1 MEGDVGPS
9 YTSYGEAVFPQQYS
23 STLNQASSSMQS
35 PSSPPSKERIMPTAT
50 MLSRMI
56 KKSASSNKGAYQAE
70 QCKECN
76 RSGYCTA
83 AQAQPQSLSPLS
95 NNIPHKPA
103 SQQSNSHHETSA
115 ATSSI
120 LLNCNNDNTPNIKN
134 LSCNPTITTDNKCFR
149 CEYCGKMFAQKHNL
163 QIHTRTHTGEK
174 PFSCPV
180 CPAQFARRD
189 TLRVHCRIHTGE
201 RPYPCDLCPAQFAQ
215 RDKLTIHRRTHTLE
229 KPYGCDF
236 CIQTFA
242 RRDTLQIHRRIHT
255 GEKPFCCDSCPKR
268 FAQSDKLQRHRRTH
282 RKIRKPSFYKPTP
295 CKNPEEYPTVNNHF
309 WQALAS

>member
-1 MEGDVGPS
+1 MESDAGTS
-9 YTSYGEAVFPQQYS
+9 FSSYGEAVFPQQYNS
-23 STLNQASSSMQS
+23 NLNQSAAMHS
-35 PSSPPSKERIMPTAT
+35 PSLASSKERMTSAVTWPSQ
-50 MLSRMI
+50 MN
-56 KKSASSNKGAYQAE
+56 KKSASNNKEACGME
-70 QCKECN
+70 ECKECN
-76 RSGYCTA
+76 RSENYTTA
-83 AQAQPQSLSPLS
+83 QSRSLSDKVYS
-95 NNIPHKPA
+95 KPS
-103 SQQSNSHHETSA
+103 SQQSSSHLETSA
-115 ATSSI
+115 AASSI
-120 LLNCNNDNTPNIKN
+120 LLYCNNDNTSEVKN
-134 LSCNPTITTDNKCFR
+134 LCCSPTAATDNRSFR

-282 RKIRKPSFYKPTP
+282 KKIRKPSYYKPTP